1 MSPAELDDRAFS
13 LVVKRHFRIVE
24 RWVRFPQG
32 PMDSKRLGIL
42 GEKIAEK
49 YLKKKGYR
57 ILDKNYS
64 SKFVSGPQRG
74 EIDIVA
80 KPRRNILD
88 ILRGEKSDTIHFVEV
103 KALLSKNGQEP
114 FSDISPEEKF
124 NLAKKR
130 KIIKMAEGWL
140 IEKKI
145 PLDSKWQ
152 IDVISIK
159 INLGN
164 KKAKILYFSNVAC
177 E

>member
-1 MSPAELDDRAFS
+1 
-13 LVVKRHFRIVE
+13 
-24 RWVRFPQG
+24 
-32 PMDSKRLGIL
+32 MDSDSKKLGIL
-42 GEKIAEK
+42 GEKIAQR
-49 YLKKKGYR
+49 YLEEKGYQ
-57 ILDKNYS
+57 ILDRNYS

-80 KPRRNILD
+80 K
-88 ILRGEKSDTIHFVEV
+88 KSDIISFVEV
-103 KALLSKNGQEP
+103 KALEDSGEP
-114 FSDISPEEKF
+114 FAISPEEKF

-130 KIIKMAEGWL
+130 KIIKMAESWL
-140 IEKKI
+140 MEKKI
-145 PLDSKWQ
+145 PFDSKWQ